1 MVKLFDQGGVV
12 PKIEIVP
19 GKTPDETIM
28 VVWKG
33 EDVIIT
39 YLPNTKV
46 RKRYDELTSRLR
58 NELRKVLE
66 GV

>member
-1 MVKLFDQGGVV
+1 M